1 MPVGI
6 PLLSLA
12 PWRGWVQIHAMVWV
26 PSEDPRIQADIT
38 MHFAFE
44 LSDNLCKISG
54 NVSIFHKIACIFTLW
69 AAILNISR
77 SLRSQI

>member
-12 PWRGWVQIHAMVWV
+12 PWRGWVQIHMLWV

-38 MHFAFE
+38 MHFACK
-44 LSDNLCKISG
+44 LSDNLCKISA
-54 NVSIFHKIACIFTLW
+54 NVLIFHKISCIFTLW

>member
-12 PWRGWVQIHAMVWV
+12 PWRGWVQIHMLWV
-26 PSEDPRIQADIT
+26 PSEDPT
-38 MHFAFE
+38 HYNAFWE
-44 LSDNLCKISG
+44 LSDNLRKING
-54 NVSIFHKIACIFTLW
+54 NVIIFHKISCIFTLW
-69 AAILNISR
+69 AAIFNISR